1 MSILIG
7 ADFVPTSE
15 NLRYFCSGDT
25 DKIVGEKL
33 QKELSSVDFRIF
45 NLEIPLTDKKEE
57 IKKCGPNLIA
67 PTKAVKAYSSLS
79 TDLLT
84 LANNHILDQS
94 YHGLDETCSTL
105 EGEHISYVG
114 VGANREAAAKPYC
127 FTIKGIK
134 YGVYAC
140 AEHEFS
146 LATEKTAGANPFDP
160 IESFDHIADLKKEC
174 DYVIVLYHGGKEH
187 YQYPSPLLQKICRK
201 MIKKGANLVVCQHS
215 HCIGCLEHYLE
226 GEIIYGQGNFLFGR
240 NEIKTWNTSLLVRI
254 DDSLNINYIPL
265 AISSDGVSVDVADTD
280 VGSEIL
286 NGFFK
291 RSELI
296 GNQDFVE
303 KNYTEFADAMID
315 FYFKAFSGRESIL
328 FKIVNRVLNNKL
340 RTCRYRSRYDEH
352 ARIVLENFIECEA
365 HRELI
370 VQGLKKR

>member
-7 ADFVPTSE
+7 ADFVPTAG
-15 NLRYFCSGDT
+15 NLRYFCSGDK
-25 DKIVGEKL
+25 DKIIGNKL

-79 TDLLT
+79 VDLLT

-94 YHGLDETCSTL
+94 YHGLEETCSTL
-105 EGEHISYVG
+105 EGEHIAYVG
-114 VGANREAAAKPYC
+114 VGTNSETAAKPYC

-146 LATEKTAGANPFDP
+146 LATNNTAGANPFDP
-160 IESFDHIADLKKEC
+160 IESFDHIADLKKDC

-187 YQYPSPLLQKICRK
+187 YQYPSPLLQKTCRK
-201 MIKKGANLVVCQHS
+201 MIEKGANLVVCQHS

-240 NEIKTWNTSLLVRI
+240 SDIKTWNSSLLIRI
-254 DDSLNINYIPL
+254 DDLLNVSYIPL
-265 AISSDGVSVDVADTD
+265 MISSDGASVEVADND
-280 VGSEIL
+280 VGSDIL
-286 NGFFK
+286 SDFFK

-296 GNQDFVE
+296 VNQDFVE
-303 KNYTEFADAMID
+303 NNYTEFANAMID
-315 FYFKAFSGRESIL
+315 FYFKAFSGKESIL
-328 FKIVNRVLNNKL
+328 FKIMNRLLNNKL
-340 RTCRYRSRYDEH
+340 RTCRYRSRYNEH

-370 VQGLKKR
+370 IQGLKKR